1 MKKLLISFATVI
13 LLSLL
18 PAFGASP
25 VTKGKKVVFI
35 GDSITDGNW
44 GIVYNYK
51 PTSAERSQT
60 DLNHIYGHSFVML
73 IASDWLSR
81 HPGCGHKFFNRGFS
95 GHKLSDLAGRWK
107 EDVLDLDPDVLTVLI
122 GRNDVHSYCY
132 HRKADTPPFDFE
144 AWENTY
150 RELLRKTREKNPSVK
165 IVLIPPFLEKEGPMA
180 SAPDYDL
187 QKEMT
192 SRMALITR
200 KLCDEFGGIL
210 LPVDEMFDKLIAK
223 QPEPGHWV
231 WDGVHPSAAGHRRI
245 ANLWEKK
252 VKL

>member
-1 MKKLLISFATVI
+1 MKKYSKYLLAAFFLA
-13 LLSLL
+13 LLTTALQ
-18 PAFGASP
+18 AQ
-25 VTKGKKVVFI
+25 GKRVVFI

-81 HPGCGHKFFNRGFS
+81 RPGCGHQFFNRGFS

-107 EDVLDLDPDVLTVLI
+107 EDVLDLNPDVLTILI
-122 GRNDVHSYCY
+122 GRNDVHSYFY
-132 HRKADTPPFDFE
+132 YRKDDTPPFDFDG
-144 AWENTY
+144 WENTF
-150 RELLRKTREKNPSVK
+150 RGLMKQVRDKNPSVRL
-165 IVLIPPFLEKEGPMA
+165 VFCTPFLEREGKIA
-180 SAPDYDL
+180 ESPDFDL
-187 QKEMT
+187 QKET
-192 SRMALITR
+192 TERMAEIVR
-200 KLCDEFGGIL
+200 KLCDEFDGTL
-210 LPVDEMFDKLIAK
+210 LPLDEMFDKLIEK

-245 ANLWEKK
+245 ANLWERK